1 MSLRDFNNAPFSD
14 DPTALHNAPS
24 GNGAGLKSFHTTQP
38 EDIEPNNMPKIVG
51 AVVVALMVGVAG
63 VALYA
68 HSGNQPKPV
77 VAASNQPP
85 AQPAS
90 QPAPTAMT
98 PDASTTPPAAQ
109 TPAPAPAA
117 AMTPAEKTP
126 APVKSASITKKK
138 HVASSASKDIASSSS
153 SDASSAAATRMSA
166 DSSQSTV
173 QPQQQQAVTQPTAP
187 QPSPSDVAT
196 NNTRSGAAVP
206 SGANTA
212 SDIPAA
218 PPALQQSAP
227 AANPA
232 PEQQTAPAPTQ
243 PSGQV
248 AQ

>member
-14 DPTALHNAPS
+14 DPTALHTAPS
-24 GNGAGLKSFHTTQP
+24 GNGAGLDSFHTTQP
-38 EDIEPNNMPKIVG
+38 EDIEPNNLPKIVG
-51 AVVVALMVGVAG
+51 AVAVALMVGVAG

-77 VAASNQPP
+77 VAASNLPP
-85 AQPAS
+85 AQPA
-90 QPAPTAMT
+90 PAAMT
-98 PDASTTPPAAQ
+98 PDANTPPPAAE
-109 TPAPAPAA
+109 TPPPAA

-126 APVKSASITKKK
+126 APVKSASIAKK
-138 HVASSASKDIASSSS
+138 HVGSSAGKNIASSSS

-196 NNTRSGAAVP
+196 NNTQSGVAVP
-206 SGANTA
+206 SGANAA
-212 SDIPAA
+212 SDIPVA
-218 PPALQQSAP
+218 PPALQQSPAP
-227 AANPA
+227 ANPA
-232 PEQQTAPAPTQ
+232 PEQSAPAPTQ
-243 PSGQV
+243 PSGQA